1 MSYNENS
8 IFQMSEKDHL
18 RKNPGMYVGHT
29 ENPTRLLD
37 EVLDNSLDESLSGN
51 CDKILINIDTKN
63 NCFSVLDNG
72 RGIPFNEKSKLEDDI
87 PVLISTKLRTSGKFK
102 KNDDNSAYKISSGLH
117 GVGLTAVNYLSE
129 KMIIDIY
136 RNDKHATYI
145 FDYDGNVKRDIEDFK
160 SINKPFS
167 SRIIVYPSSKHF
179 KKLDIDLKHIEERL
193 LIACAEYNNLKC
205 AIFVDGVS
213 KVIKGTK
220 DDLILNHIG
229 NTVNKWISL
238 NYKKKPE
245 EFDIR
250 LGWDDESTTSSPQF
264 ISVVNLVK
272 VQEGSHIYKIQK
284 IIKSVFEKLIKKH
297 KYNIDTND
305 CLRWL
310 RFYVNLKLINT
321 SFEAQI
327 KVKLGRNTDLD
338 ILDQLENLLFDYFKK
353 NEDHCIELLEK
364 FKNYRSGITNNAL
377 KKKGGKKRAFSN
389 LTKLCDCTKPNGE
402 LFIGEGDSAVGGL
415 ISERNK
421 ERHAILP
428 LRGVIPNVYT
438 KNDYMKNEELKEIIQ
453 AMGCGF
459 GNNFDI
465 SNLRYEKIILAADA
479 DPAGKFITVLLVGFF
494 MKLFPELIKQGKI
507 FICETPLFGYGHME
521 KFVPLWTKDDVEK
534 ARNQNKQIR
543 RIKGLGE
550 LCPKELKRFTLDE
563 KDRKLIRLEWGDYE
577 NIKDLYLESKEK
589 RDLLL
594 LEGKWKDFAINEV

>member
-1 MSYNENS
+1 MYNENS

-51 CDKILINIDTKN
+51 CDRILISINTKDN
-63 NCFSVLDNG
+63 WFSVVDNG
-72 RGIPFNEKSKLEDDI
+72 RGIPFNEDSDLESDI
-87 PVLISTKLRTSGKFK
+87 PVLITTKLRTSGKFNK
-102 KNDDNSAYKISSGLH
+102 SDDKSAYKISSGLH

-129 KMIIDIY
+129 KMVIDIY
-136 RNDKHATYI
+136 RDNKHATYT
-145 FDYDGNVKRDIEDFK
+145 FFYNGNIERNIEKFK
-160 SINKPFS
+160 SKNKPFS
-167 SRIIVYPSSKHF
+167 SRIIVYPSKNHF
-179 KKLDIDLKHIEERL
+179 KTLNLDLSHIEERL
-193 LIACAEYNNLKC
+193 MIACAEYENLKC
-205 AIFVDGVS
+205 AIIVDGKQ

-220 DDLILNHIG
+220 QDLILSYIG

-238 NYKKKPE
+238 SHCNTPE
-245 EFDIR
+245 EYKIE
-250 LGWDDESTTSSPQF
+250 LGWDSEESSSSMQF

-284 IIKSVFEKLIKKH
+284 TIKSVFEKLIKKH
-297 KYNIDTND
+297 KYNIDIND

-327 KVKLGRNTDLD
+327 KVKLGRNTDLS
-338 ILDQLENLLFDYFKK
+338 ILDHLENALLDYFKK
-353 NEDHCIELLEK
+353 NEEHCIELLEK
-364 FKNYRSGITNNAL
+364 FKNYRSGLTNNAL

-389 LTKLCDCTKPNGE
+389 FTKLCDCTKPNGE

-415 ISERNK
+415 ISERNREK
-421 ERHAILP
+421 HAILP

-465 SNLRYEKIILAADA
+465 NNLRYEKIILAADA

-521 KFVPLWTKDDVEK
+521 KFVPLWTKTELEK

-550 LCPKELKRFTLDE
+550 LCPKELRRFTLDE
-563 KDRKLIRLEWGDYE
+563 KDRHLVQLEWGNYE
-577 NIKDLYLESKEK
+577 NIKDLFLDSKEK
-589 RDLLL
+589 RDLFLKQ
-594 LEGKWKDFAINEV
+594 GKWKDFVVNEI